1 LLEVNDFSFSLQP
14 KHLGCHSLKNIAKS
28 TFRQDEFHRFHMGKP
43 KNQDLLT
50 LLKSGYSLPPLSPV
64 ATRLVELAADD
75 SCSAGDLAD
84 LIEKDPSLSVRLL
97 KLANSAFFKT
107 RYPVTTLTQAIVK
120 IGFQHLRIMALSVS
134 LRDAFPMGKVGAFD
148 YEKFWRISIY
158 RGLIAKH
165 LANQLKACN
174 PEEAF
179 VAALILEIGLLV
191 FFDLFIKGASENMAF
206 QLDPIENLL
215 SWEEKHYGTNHRK
228 IGKEALGY
236 WKFPE
241 HMIACQQASS
251 NSLDT
256 EEVTPL
262 VKVCKLASV
271 LSRIVSSDSEEF
283 NTPYKVAAET
293 FGLDPTV
300 IHDILLTTLGQ
311 VEDIAENLRVD
322 LSKENDLLG
331 IVEKANLTLSQISE
345 KISITQN
352 IPESNTLPSFDSI
365 GNREDSTNT
374 LQAIA
379 HEIRNPLT
387 VIGGFARR
395 LAKSVEFESTGSE
408 YANIIL
414 TEVER
419 VEDFLSNMIDKSKS
433 KSA

>member
-1 LLEVNDFSFSLQP
+1 MEKSNSKNLLSF
-14 KHLGCHSLKNIAKS
+14 
-28 TFRQDEFHRFHMGKP
+28 
-43 KNQDLLT
+43 
-50 LLKSGYSLPPLSPV
+50 LKSGYSLPPLSPV
-64 ATRLVELAADD
+64 ATRLVELASDED
-75 SCSAGDLAD
+75 CSAGDLAA

-134 LRDAFPMGKVGAFD
+134 LRDAFPMGMADGFD
-148 YEKFWRISIY
+148 YEKFWRISVY

-165 LANQLKACN
+165 LANQLKSCN

-179 VAALILEIGLLV
+179 VTALIREIGLLV
-191 FFDLFIKGASENMAF
+191 FFDLFIRGEDKGMPY
-206 QLDPIENLL
+206 QLDPIEDLL
-215 SWEEKHYGTNHRK
+215 SLEEKHYGTNHRN
-228 IGKEALGY
+228 IGAEALRY

-241 HMIACQQASS
+241 HMIACQQASDNELIS
-251 NSLDT
+251 K
-256 EEVTPL
+256 EVSPL
-262 VKVCKLASV
+262 VKACELASV

-283 NTPYKVAAET
+283 NTPYSVAAET
-293 FGLDPTV
+293 FGLDQAM
-300 IHDILLTTLGQ
+300 IHEILLTTLDQ

-322 LSKENDLLG
+322 LNREKDLLG
-331 IVEKANLTLSQISE
+331 IVEKANLTLSRISE

-352 IPESNTLPSFDSI
+352 IPDSNTLPSFDSI
-365 GNREDSTNT
+365 GDKADSTTT
-374 LQAIA
+374 LQAVV

-395 LAKSVEFESTGSE
+395 LATSAEFESTGSK

-419 VEDFLSNMIDKSKS
+419 VEEFLSKMVGKSGD
-433 KSA
+433 SA

>member
-1 LLEVNDFSFSLQP
+1 MTL
-14 KHLGCHSLKNIAKS
+14 
-28 TFRQDEFHRFHMGKP
+28 KP

-75 SCSAGDLAD
+75 SCSAADLAD
-84 LIEKDPSLSVRLL
+84 LIDKDPSLSVRLL
-97 KLANSAFFKT
+97 KLANSAFFGT
-107 RYPVTTLTQAIVK
+107 RYSVTTLTQAIVK
-120 IGFQHLRIMALSVS
+120 IGFHHLRIMALSVS

-165 LANQLKACN
+165 LANQLKTCN
-174 PEEAF
+174 PEQAF
-179 VAALILEIGLLV
+179 VSALILEIGLLV
-191 FFDLFIKGASENMAF
+191 FFDLFIKGVSEDIAF

-228 IGKEALGY
+228 IGEEALRY
-236 WKFPE
+236 WNFPE
-241 HMIACQQASS
+241 HMIVCQQASG
-251 NSLDT
+251 NAFIP

-262 VKVCKLASV
+262 VKVCELACV

-283 NTPYKVAAET
+283 NAPYKIAEGT
-293 FGLDPTV
+293 FGLDQTV

-311 VEDIAENLRVD
+311 VEDIAENLRVG
-322 LSKENDLLG
+322 LSKERDLLG
-331 IVEKANLTLSQISE
+331 IVEKANLALSQISE
-345 KISITQN
+345 KISIAQN
-352 IPESNTLPSFDSI
+352 IPESDTLPSFDSI
-365 GNREDSTNT
+365 GNRGGSINT
-374 LQAIA
+374 LQMVA

-408 YANIIL
+408 YVNIIL
-414 TEVER
+414 SEVER
-419 VEDFLSNMIDKSKS
+419 MEDFLSKMIEKSKS
-433 KSA
+433 ESSISPML